1 MVEIIS
7 LMKRIFIASLFS
19 MVCFNAQAQ
28 YTETINSNRPGGSQ
42 GAFAVGNQ
50 VLQLETG
57 PKFGNDEHSLLG
69 TDTDLFGL
77 DYELRFGFFMEQ
89 LEFNLKGTFLSST
102 QHIDVGGVEQE
113 YKFSNFQSN
122 TLGVKYL
129 IYDPYK
135 KRVFEKPNLYSWKA
149 NNTFSFKWRDLI
161 PAVSAY
167 AGMNILFGDNPYLA
181 PNESNISP
189 QAALITQNN
198 WGHFVFVMNFI
209 ADKVTSEDPTLSGIF
224 TVTHSIN
231 GRVSVFAEYQAIKS
245 DRYADDIARAGGAY
259 LISRDLQV
267 DLSGLLNFKDT
278 PSKWQV
284 ALGVSYRLDMH
295 GEDEIIMSTADENKD
310 KKEKKGKKDKKEN
323 SELVNPDGTVN
334 E

>member
-1 MVEIIS
+1 MH
-7 LMKRIFIASLFS
+7 RFFIASLFS
-19 MVCFNAQAQ
+19 LTCFYAQAQ

-57 PKFGNDEHSLLG
+57 PQFGNNTHDLLG
-69 TDTDLFGL
+69 TDTDLLGL

-89 LEFNLKGTFLSST
+89 LEFNLKGTFLSTT

-113 YKFSNFQSN
+113 YKYSNFQSN
-122 TLGVKYL
+122 TLGLKYL

-135 KRVFEKPNLYSWKA
+135 KRSLEKPSIYSWKA
-149 NNTFSFKWRDLI
+149 NNTFTFKWRDLI
-161 PAVSAY
+161 PAVSVY
-167 AGMNILFGDNPYLA
+167 AGANILFGDNPYLA

-209 ADKVTSEDPTLSGIF
+209 ADKVTGDDPTYSGIF
-224 TVTHSIN
+224 TMTHSIN
-231 GRVSVFAEYQAIKS
+231 GRVSVFGEYQAIKS
-245 DRYADDIARAGGAY
+245 DLYADDIARAGGAY
-259 LISRDLQV
+259 LITKDLQV
-267 DLSGLLNFKDT
+267 DVSGLLNFKNT
-278 PSKWQV
+278 PSRWQV

-295 GEDEIIMSTADENKD
+295 AEDEIIMSTDKTKD
-310 KKEKKGKKDKKEN
+310 KKEKKKKKDEKEN
-323 SELVNPDGTVN
+323 SELVNPDGTMN